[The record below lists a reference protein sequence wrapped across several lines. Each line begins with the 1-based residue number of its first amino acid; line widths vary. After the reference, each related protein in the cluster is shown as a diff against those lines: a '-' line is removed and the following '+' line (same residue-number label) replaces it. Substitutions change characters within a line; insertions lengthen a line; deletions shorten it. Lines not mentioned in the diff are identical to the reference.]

1 MVILAKNEGLKTL
14 ITKKNNM
21 KRTLILLSF
30 TLLCKS
36 LFAQTI
42 ILPGDKKI
50 NPDLI
55 HQGNFNMM
63 YYQTDVTQATDL
75 GTYDIDVQIKE
86 GKIYLTTFRKTKY
99 YEEKN
104 IVVAD
109 ANSFKAL
116 NRTTNILDDGKAS
129 EFVIENGEF
138 TNTKTGKKTNYD
150 AKLSDEYFDYNIY
163 PYVLSALPL
172 KLGNENYVIPTI
184 NVDDKNKVT
193 TDEVIVLETKSD
205 QFTSKLTGQHMC
217 WKVTVYHKNTK
228 KYLNYYIDKNN
239 RRIRK
244 IEHLFTGKI
253 LGFLDKETDINL
265 FKTKFDKLATIKM
278 MNDGESI
285 ITGEAFARDDRSGK
299 DDKLIRI
306 DILNVNKKQ
315 FAPKGTKVL
324 LMPYTAYYKEW
335 FELNKNQV
343 KVKGAKP
350 IPLPKEAA
358 SQVKISEIYD
368 DKGHFEF
375 ANLTAGEFLLF
386 TSFNYEDFFSKNE
399 VIGKADVYI
408 NGSYQGTEVYTDMF
422 GYTQKGNANF
432 SKFIT
437 IKTNRETVNVKLKK

>member
-1 MVILAKNEGLKTL
+1 
-14 ITKKNNM
+14 M

-36 LFAQTI
+36 IFAQTI

-50 NPDLI
+50 NPNLI
-55 HQGNFNMM
+55 HQGNFSMV
-63 YYQTDVTQATDL
+63 YYHSDVTQVTDL
-75 GTYDIDVQIKE
+75 GTYDVDVQIKE
-86 GKIYLTTFRKTKY
+86 GKFNLNTFRKTKY

-104 IVVAD
+104 IIIAD

-116 NRTTNILDDGKAS
+116 HRTTNILDDGKTS
-129 EFVIENGEF
+129 EFVIGNGEF

-150 AKLSDEYFDYNIY
+150 TKLTEQYFDYHIY

-184 NVDDKNKVT
+184 SVDDKNSVT

-205 QFTSKLTGQHMC
+205 QFTSQLTGQHMC

-244 IEHLFTGKI
+244 IEHLFKGKI
-253 LGFLDKETDINL
+253 LGFLDKEKDINL
-265 FKTKFDKLATIKM
+265 FKTSFDEQAIRKM

-299 DDKLIRI
+299 DNKLIKI

-324 LMPYTAYYKEW
+324 LMPYTEYYKEW
-335 FELNKNQV
+335 FELNKNQA

-375 ANLTAGEFLLF
+375 SNLMNGEYLLF
-386 TSFNYEDFFSKNE
+386 TSFNYEDFFSKRE
-399 VIGKADVYI
+399 VTGKADVYV

-422 GYTQKGNANF
+422 GYTQQGNANF
-432 SKFIT
+432 YKFVT
-437 IKTNRETVNVKLKK
+437 IQKNGEKIDVKLKR